1 MKFGVRLAESP
12 DAAPAELPPAVRH
25 SRWWT
30 VTPDPA
36 FLLPLPVLT
45 APTAAGKTALALQ
58 LAAEYAQR
66 RPVEIVAADAFTVY
80 RGLDIGTAKPSA
92 QERAETPH
100 HLLDVVDVTEP
111 YDVARYVRDA
121 EAALAA
127 ILRRGHLPLVVGGSG
142 FYLSA
147 LARGLPLTPPS
158 DPVARAGIE
167 QELGERGL
175 EALLAEIEAISPR
188 EAARMERNPRRVVRA
203 LEVHRATGRFPGEFG
218 HSVPAFRYEV
228 FAFTRPPEELER
240 RVAARTASMLR
251 AGWPEEARWLAA
263 QVPPDAAPRPTV
275 WQALGYREALAVAHG
290 QLPLEEAERRIT
302 LQTRQYTRRQ
312 LTWLRRQLRAE
323 LQTPEAALAGG
334 RVGLGAIAAAL
345 EHESR
350 VRGEG

>member
-188 EAARMERNPRRVVRA
+188 
-203 LEVHRATGRFPGEFG
+203 ATGRFPGEFG